1 MEVNFEKVSGFVLPS
16 DYDYSFLVIGAG
28 GTGGHLIPNLA
39 RMISLKNEEGYEHTL
54 TLVDSD
60 EVEHKN
66 LARQQF
72 TIRDIG
78 KNKAEVLASRYG
90 KAFNVNIGYYE
101 EYVESPLGLLTILD
115 TLAQKDSRREL
126 IVQELIQSIDTLDIN
141 EMAKLI
147 TRDFIHRN
155 NRFFVIIDCT
165 DNNKTRL
172 IIHETVKIL
181 QKGFT
186 NEYSPIISLSSGNEE
201 HSGQVIFSVH
211 THGLDEGGMTF
222 RHIHS
227 LRNTDTLMSNSFRV
241 SFPDFFDVFPNAK
254 MDKLPSEMSCAEA
267 AVSAPQNISANINAA
282 NILFDYCNKLLS
294 FQPIYEMAVFF
305 NNKTMTRST
314 YQRTYSGLKQLL
326 SLVPNNVALNDFS
339 IDSIENPIKPP
350 TWKEVV
356 EKKKQ
361 EEKELQ
367 EKLKEEIAKNAKG
380 LKEKEA
386 ELKTTENSEA
396 LQQAL
401 F

>member
-1 MEVNFEKVSGFVLPS
+1 MEVNFEKVSGFLLPR
-16 DYDYSFLVIGAG
+16 DYNYSFLVIGAG
-28 GTGGHLIPNLA
+28 GTGGHLVPNLA
-39 RMISLKNEEGYEHTL
+39 RMISLKNEEGYHHTL

-72 TIRDIG
+72 TLRDIG
-78 KNKAEVLASRYG
+78 KNKAEVLATRYG

-101 EYVESPLGLLTILD
+101 EYVESPLGLLMILD
-115 TLAQKDSRREL
+115 TLSQKDTRNNL
-126 IVQELIQSIDTLDIN
+126 ITKDLIESVDSLDSN

-147 TRDFIHRN
+147 KKEFVYRS

-181 QKGFT
+181 QKGFAS
-186 NEYSPIISLSSGNEE
+186 EYSPIISLSSGNEE

-211 THGLDEGGMTF
+211 TFGLNKGGMTF
-222 RHIHS
+222 RAINS
-227 LRNTDTLMSNSFRV
+227 LRQTNTLMSNDFHT

-314 YQRTYSGLKQLL
+314 YQRTYSGLKKLL
-326 SLVPNNVALNDFS
+326 SLVPNNVALNNFS
-339 IDSIENPIKPP
+339 IDTIENPIKPP
-350 TWKEVV
+350 TWKEIV

-380 LKEKEA
+380 LKEKES
-386 ELKTTENSEA
+386 ESENLEDIEE
-396 LQQAL
+396 LQQIL